1 MKEERES
8 MIKRGRIVAFF
19 LIVLLLAGTIGT
31 TIQGIAKDIRLG
43 LDLQG
48 GFEILY
54 EVSPLEKGQELNRA
68 VLEDTVELI
77 DNRVNVLGISET
89 NISIEGDD
97 RIRVQLAGIDDQ
109 QKARELIA
117 TSADLSFRTIDDD
130 PIRINDEPLSLELGE
145 ESNEVAPDSD
155 EGEIFDG
162 NDLVEGSAKQ
172 EFSQTT
178 KQPLVTLEVKKAGD
192 FAQVTEK
199 VAALKQEDV
208 PVPYPPN
215 AMVIWMDYE
224 EGDSYVEEMKKPE
237 QERKFISAPLVGER
251 LMTNTVQI
259 EGSFTKE
266 EASEL
271 ANILNAGSLPVHME
285 ELYSNSVGAQFGEE
299 AMQQT
304 VIAGA
309 IGIALILLYMIV
321 YYRLPGMVATVTLIV
336 YIFLILRVF
345 EWMNGVLTLPGIAA
359 LVLGVGMAVDANI
372 ITYERIKEEL
382 KTGKSAMSAFKAG
395 NKQSLS
401 TILDANITTL
411 LAAIVLFSFGTSSVK
426 GFATM
431 LILSI
436 VLSFITAVYGSR
448 LLLGLWVQSKA
459 LNKKPGLFGVKQK
472 DIQNIADG
480 EELEPKVFG
489 RTFDFVKHRNKFFG
503 ISVVLIV
510 LGGAFLAF
518 AGLNLGVDF
527 TSGSRVQI
535 QADEPIAI
543 EEVEQDF
550 EALGLPPK
558 QVVASGDNGE
568 IAVVR
573 FDTVLEKD
581 EIADVK
587 AEIGTKY
594 SSPDNVSTSVVS
606 SIVGQEL
613 VKNALISVLIASIGI
628 IIYVTI
634 RFEIYFALT
643 AIIALLHDAFF
654 ILALFSIT
662 QLEFDITII
671 AAILTIVGYSVND
684 TIVTFDRIRENLKKK
699 KRVKTFNELA
709 EIVNKSLMQTLARSI
724 NTVLTVIF
732 AALMLFLLGA
742 SSITNFSFALVVG
755 LFAGTYS
762 SLFIAAQLWL
772 VWRGSMIKK
781 KPIKYEK
788 KKRPQGPQV

>member
-1 MKEERES
+1 